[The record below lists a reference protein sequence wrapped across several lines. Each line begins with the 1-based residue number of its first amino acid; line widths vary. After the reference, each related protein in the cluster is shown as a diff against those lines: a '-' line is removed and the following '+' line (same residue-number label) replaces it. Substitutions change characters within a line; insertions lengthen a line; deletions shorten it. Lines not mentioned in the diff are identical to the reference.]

1 MSNEMLDEYEEYLVD
16 FEAWGHEYFPKSL
29 TYDAFED
36 LKLELEDID
45 ISEECGHL
53 SKKQAKRR
61 EQVQR
66 LLLTHENYFADG
78 PRVVITQAKEAKGGP
93 RPP

>member
-1 MSNEMLDEYEEYLVD
+1 MSDEMLDEYKEYLVD
-16 FEAWGHEYFPKSL
+16 FKAWGHESFPKPL
-29 TYDAFED
+29 TYEAFEE
-36 LKLELEDID
+36 LKLEIEDID

-61 EQVQR
+61 EQIQR
-66 LLLTHENYFADG
+66 LLLTHESYFADG
-78 PRVVITQAKEAKGGP
+78 PRVVITQAKEARGGR